1 MPRFL
6 STLLRALILTGGA
19 CLWLG
24 GTAAQA
30 TESSIAADFDGDGQ
44 DDRVTV
50 DYNEP
55 SVLHVWLSTTG
66 TTSTV
71 HSAAPVLQIVALD
84 LDGDH
89 RAELIGRDSAA
100 GLHIWTNKRKGFRSF
115 RPHRVVPGALGR
127 ATHHQWD
134 DGPLSDTS
142 VVSWNDA
149 PPAGLVLSAHSH
161 GPTGGPAS
169 RLPVVSRNRGT
180 NRSLTPLGPR
190 PPPLS
195 L

>member
-19 CLWLG
+19 CVWLG

-30 TESSIAADFDGDGQ
+30 TESSITADFDGDGQ

-50 DYNEP
+50 DFGEP

-71 HSAAPVLQIVALD
+71 HSAAPVLQIVARD

-127 ATHHQWD
+127 ATHHRWD
-134 DGPLSDTS
+134 DGPTSDTS
-142 VVSWNDA
+142 VVSWKTASPGLALSADSR
-149 PPAGLVLSAHSH
+149 PPAR
-161 GPTGGPAS
+161 GPAS
-169 RLPVVSRNRGT
+169 GLPLVSRAAGT
-180 NRSLTPLGPR
+180 IHPLTPLRAR

-195 L
+195 I